1 MPPRKRVSS
10 EANDSSTSAPK
21 RVASG
26 NGPTLSTATPASKPK
41 PKVKKTAR
49 WAKFSVSANLAAEY
63 EKLTSEGK
71 ANPGEFICLC
81 QVPFDLGEDASDS
94 EAESESPEKSKPKR
108 CDGGKTCLCKKPAS
122 ENPNHKWVIS
132 SAGKVKFFQQQTH
145 HGIRNP
151 DNFSMYTFNDHSAY
165 GTLEVIQNLILDFVE
180 TPDAE
185 EQDSWKERWVVVEA
199 LGFFMKTVGDDAS
212 MIDDGEL
219 ADWTWRLLGRLFL
232 RMLTELESK
241 SLLGPDSEVKN
252 LGLMMTVWID
262 IAEGASHLSLLD
274 ESNKEAILP
283 KGDKKFWYPHR
294 YQDQILAY
302 AAKYK
307 IPLVGMS
314 EADVQAKLGAN
325 GDDDGERSADLP
337 VFKADD
343 PKRTEDAFGFDK
355 DYKSYV
361 SKNQGVTGFLSRRR
375 EPCKSK
381 IGGDMLDITS
391 WSSAERKKANYKGN
405 DPLGKKEL
413 DAIKRG
419 GILMIT

>member
-10 EANDSSTSAPK
+10 EANDSNTSAPK

-26 NGPTLSTATPASKPK
+26 NGPTPSTSPPASKPK

-49 WAKFSVSANLAAEY
+49 WAKVSVSANLAAEY

-81 QVPFDLGEDASDS
+81 QVPSDLGKDASDS
-94 EAESESPEKSKPKR
+94 EAESEFPEKSKPKR

-122 ENPNHKWVIS
+122 ENPNHKWVIT
-132 SAGKVKFFQQQTH
+132 SAGKVKFFQQYTH
-145 HGIRNP
+145 YGIRNP
-151 DNFSMYTFNDHSAY
+151 DNFS
-165 GTLEVIQNLILDFVE
+165 I
-180 TPDAE
+180 
-185 EQDSWKERWVVVEA
+185 WKERWAVVEA

-212 MIDDGEL
+212 MINDGEL

-262 IAEGASHLSLLD
+262 IAEGASHLSLLE
-274 ESNKEAILP
+274 ESYKEAILP

-294 YQDQILAY
+294 FQDQILAY

-314 EADVQAKLGAN
+314 EADVHAKLGAN
-325 GDDDGERSADLP
+325 EDDDGERSTDLP

-361 SKNQGVTGFLSRRR
+361 RENQGVTGFLSQRR

-391 WSSAERKKANYKGN
+391 CTSAERKKASYKGN

-419 GILMIT
+419 ETLMIR